1 MDSIITEA
9 MAFSLPL
16 FAIALGGIYCEGSG
30 VINLAL
36 EGFLGVGAFFGG
48 FLFALL
54 APHMTNNINVIIYLS
69 LLFAM
74 IGGALFSL
82 LFALMSLRM
91 KGNQAINGVVIN
103 MLAVALT
110 AFLANQLNLSVFGEA
125 SNKFTL
131 TVFPR
136 VTVPLISKIPVLG
149 AFFTDVYVF
158 EFIIL
163 IAAVILW
170 DLLYRTPFG
179 MRLRACGDNPHAV
192 AAAGLDVEKLR
203 LKAIA
208 ISGMMAGLGGMSFA
222 YSISNNVSPSIFA
235 GYGYLAI
242 AAFVFGNWRIG
253 QTLFACLL
261 FGFARSI
268 GYNVIEWLELP
279 SSYNDIVFTLPYIL
293 TLVLLLFFA
302 KSSRSPRN
310 LGEIY
315 DKGKR

>member
-1 MDSIITEA
+1 MENIIIEA

-16 FAIALGGIYCEGSG
+16 FAIAIGGIYCEESG

-36 EGFLGVGAFFGG
+36 EGLLGVGAFFGG
-48 FLFALL
+48 FIFSLL
-54 APHMTNNINVIIYLS
+54 APHLSSNINVVIYLT

-74 IGGALFSL
+74 AGGAIFSML
-82 LFALMSLRM
+82 LGMMAIKM
-91 KGNQAINGVVIN
+91 KGNQAISGVVLN

-110 AFLANQLNLSVFGEA
+110 AFLANQLNLSIFGAA

-136 VTVPLISKIPVLG
+136 ITIPLISKIPILG

-158 EFIIL
+158 EIIIL
-163 IAAVILW
+163 IVALILW
-170 DLLYRTPFG
+170 DILYRTPFG
-179 MRLRACGDNPHAV
+179 MRLRACGNNPHAV
-192 AAAGLDVEKLR
+192 AAAGLDVNR
-203 LKAIA
+203 IRFKAIM
-208 ISGMMAGLGGMSFA
+208 ISGMMAGLGGMCFA
-222 YSISNNVSPSIFA
+222 YSISNNFSPSIFA

-242 AAFVFGNWRIG
+242 AAYVFGNWKIG
-253 QTLFACLL
+253 QTFAACLL

-268 GYNVIEWLELP
+268 GYSVIEWTGLP

-293 TLVLLLFFA
+293 TLVLLLFFS
-302 KSSRSPRN
+302 KNSRAPKN

>member
-1 MDSIITEA
+1 MEKIIIEA

-16 FAIALGGIYCEGSG
+16 FAIAIGGIYCEGSG

-36 EGFLGVGAFFGG
+36 EGMLGFGAFFGG
-48 FLFALL
+48 FIFSLL
-54 APHMTNNINVIIYLS
+54 APHFVTNVNIVVYLS

-74 IGGALFSL
+74 IGGGLFSL
-82 LFALMSLRM
+82 LLGMMTIKMR
-91 KGNQAINGVVIN
+91 GNQAISGVVIN

-110 AFLANQLNLSVFGEA
+110 AFLANQLNLSIFGAA
-125 SNKFTL
+125 SNKFSL

-136 VTVPLISKIPVLG
+136 ITVPVLSEIPILG
-149 AFFTDVYVF
+149 GFFTDVYVF
-158 EFIIL
+158 EII
-163 IAAVILW
+163 IIIVAVILW
-170 DLLYRTPFG
+170 DLLYRTSFG

-192 AAAGLDVEKLR
+192 AAAGLDVNR
-203 LKAIA
+203 IRFTAIV

-222 YSISNNVSPSIFA
+222 YSISNNYSPSIFA

-242 AAFVFGNWRIG
+242 AAFAFGNWKIG

-261 FGFARSI
+261 FGFTRSI
-268 GYNVIEWLELP
+268 GYSVIEWVGLP
-279 SSYNDIVFTLPYIL
+279 SSYSDLVLTLPYIT
-293 TLVLLLFFA
+293 TLVLLLFFSKTSKA
-302 KSSRSPRN
+302 PKN